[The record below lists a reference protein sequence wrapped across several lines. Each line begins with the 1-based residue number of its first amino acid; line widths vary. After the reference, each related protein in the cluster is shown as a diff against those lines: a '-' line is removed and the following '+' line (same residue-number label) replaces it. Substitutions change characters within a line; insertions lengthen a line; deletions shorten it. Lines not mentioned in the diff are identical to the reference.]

1 MLDPFC
7 GCATTLVAAESL
19 GREWAGIDLSPL
31 AVTLVDQR
39 LRDSHGVFGQ
49 IIARADVP
57 ARTDVEELPDY
68 RTHKHTLYGV
78 QEGVCAGCRV
88 HFPFRN
94 LTIDHVVPRAKGGQ
108 DNPENSSYSAGR
120 VTPRRAPAR
129 RRSWWPSSRRKGS
142 DEEADGR
149 TCGAGGARGM

>member
-78 QEGVCAGCRV
+78 QEGVCAGCRT
-88 HFPFRN
+88 FFRFRMFEVDHITARSRGGTDHLEN
-94 LTIDHVVPRAKGGQ
+94 LQLLCSPC
-108 DNPENSSYSAGR
+108 N
-120 VTPRRAPAR
+120 
-129 RRSWWPSSRRKGS
+129 RRKG
-142 DEEADGR
+142 
-149 TCGAGGARGM
+149 RGTQAELVAKLKREGLR